1 MIKIKIKENK
11 NAVEAKIDGSK
22 VTLMELA
29 VLVKATEDMVEEA
42 ITSDLK
48 EALLNG
54 CLKNLKEKKLR

>member
-11 NAVEAKIDGSK
+11 NEVEAKIDVSK
-22 VTLMELA
+22 VTTMELA
-29 VLVKATEDMVEEA
+29 LLVKATEDLVEKA

-54 CLKNLKEKKLR
+54 CLKNLKEKS